1 MTTNVQWKDEEKRNV
16 AINNE
21 ICTYIVC
28 STPAKI
34 LRIIAGVILITMDKF
49 LEIEQ
54 RSGTGE
60 NERIR
65 FKRFKSTSKEF
76 RFI

>member
-1 MTTNVQWKDEEKRNV
+1 MTTNEWREKEKENV

-34 LRIIAGVILITMDKF
+34 LRIITDVILITTVEF

-54 RSGTGE
+54 RSG
-60 NERIR
+60 NEEREREI
-65 FKRFKSTSKEF
+65 
-76 RFI
+76 